1 MRLEGWHVMVLSSTV
16 VMAAAVVVAGT
27 LLVMWTVRRARKRN
41 TEDGPA
47 GNP

>member
-1 MRLEGWHVMVLSSTV
+1 MRLEGWHVMVLLSTV
-16 VMAAAVVVAGT
+16 VMAAAVVAGT